1 MVALILKTTKITFF
15 NCQFLK
21 LINVCGSAVNKCG
34 ALRFGGRNVLLV
46 SSAGLESSV
55 QTVRYSMIHPAKQFF
70 FVSCFVNYSSSKC
83 L

>member
-34 ALRFGGRNVLLV
+34 ALRLGGRNVLLV
-46 SSAGLESSV
+46 SWVGELSTDSALLNDS
-55 QTVRYSMIHPAKQFF
+55 P
-70 FVSCFVNYSSSKC
+70 SKAVLFC
-83 L
+83 LLLCKLLLF